1 MYLFMHLCMC
11 FCMISSS
18 QKKEKLNKGKNKQ
31 IKLNKKKEKQNKKIE
46 IIKKEKERRSN
57 PQMISKTQAFARL
70 FQLSSKSFSTVKGG
84 NLYTWGQYAS
94 GTGFETASA
103 VPRKVD
109 YFSGNVSKVAMG
121 PYHTAV
127 ITNDGSLYTFGW
139 GQNGALGNG
148 AKEFQLSPSG
158 NLYTW
163 GQYAS
168 GTGFET
174 ASAVPRKVDYF
185 SGNVSKVAMG
195 PYHTA
200 VITNDGS
207 LYTFGWGQNGA
218 LGNGAKEFQLS
229 PSPVSFFNDK
239 KLKVKDVVVGESY
252 TIAVT
257 ENGEVYSW
265 GYGGEPSSKI
275 NLDFFRNAILPQRC
289 GALGSG
295 DNKNRLTPQQIA
307 NLKADGYKNISGGDN
322 FATLVNQSGEVI
334 NWGTGLFGSLGNG
347 SDYPLFTPEVNAYF
361 KHLKE
366 HEGLT
371 VQSIKSAGHFSAA
384 LLSNGKLYTFG
395 VNTQGQLGIRENLG
409 HNTDQNARLP
419 TPVVDR
425 HFVGQK
431 VVDFEVGE
439 NTLVFLTDKNE
450 VFFSGL
456 ELAYQPIRW
465 EIPTDKKIVKLAASK
480 DTFAAVTET
489 GKIYQFNEFVGVST
503 NEVGN
508 DYNVADSKA
517 FEGKVVDLGGSYGIR
532 FAIVN

>member
-70 FQLSSKSFSTVKGG
+70 FQLSSKSFSTVKG
-84 NLYTWGQYAS
+84 
-94 GTGFETASA
+94 
-103 VPRKVD
+103 
-109 YFSGNVSKVAMG
+109 
-121 PYHTAV
+121 
-127 ITNDGSLYTFGW
+127 
-139 GQNGALGNG
+139 
-148 AKEFQLSPSG
+148 G